1 MQKKFIALT
10 ALAIMVCPLSANAAG
25 KNGVAAEINGQKIM
39 VSEIE
44 KAYNSNPMFK
54 EQMKFADFYEKFLDP
69 YINGKMLYQAAQKAG
84 VENTAEYKDQLA
96 ILKEE
101 LANKIYLDEQVE
113 KKIKKSDIEKVYNGY
128 KTQFKPEKEV
138 KAKHILVS
146 DEKTAKQVISRL
158 KKGDKFD
165 ALAKEYSKDTSV
177 DLGYFTK
184 GQMVPE
190 FEKAAFAMKKGQY
203 SKAPVKTNFGYHVIM
218 VEDTRDTK
226 PATLQELEP
235 QIKMQLSR
243 GAAED
248 IFKELNEKAKIV
260 KYSYDGKEIKTNAK

>member
-10 ALAIMVCPLSANAAG
+10 ALAIMVCPFSADAAG

-39 VSEIE
+39 VNEIE

-69 YINGKMLYQAAQKAG
+69 YINGKMLYKAAQKAG

-146 DEKTAKQVISRL
+146 D
-158 KKGDKFD
+158 
-165 ALAKEYSKDTSV
+165 
-177 DLGYFTK
+177 
-184 GQMVPE
+184 
-190 FEKAAFAMKKGQY
+190 
-203 SKAPVKTNFGYHVIM
+203 
-218 VEDTRDTK
+218 
-226 PATLQELEP
+226 
-235 QIKMQLSR
+235 
-243 GAAED
+243 
-248 IFKELNEKAKIV
+248 
-260 KYSYDGKEIKTNAK
+260 